1 MKTKLFTALLAL
13 VTLPFFAQEIP
24 TQQPTNVELVKH
36 LKTIKSEIAQEITGI
51 YRCMIKIAEQSK
63 LDRTSVSFTFD
74 FTYELL
80 SSLHWFDESD
90 QQRINTMVDLICNKM
105 ETFSKAR
112 EFANNNTKLKLVRQ
126 KNDHKLFQLTFTKMQ
141 KYYNDNEKVD
151 GNWDFKN
158 IDHTNFR
165 SHEIMQAFTIY
176 VSHLIFL
183 NDLSEAIDCFNKTP
197 IQQPTKDEL
206 LIHLK
211 TVESKIAQEILHT
224 YKLIDT
230 KAEQSKLDQTSITFT
245 WDFALKVFRTPAMSS
260 QYHINTTV
268 YLIYN
273 KMKPC
278 SKAIKLASQQTIALP
293 QENAEE
299 LFQSIFTKLH
309 NDYNENF
316 NNNWNFKNINI
327 EDFRKNDIVN
337 DFFYEIG
344 YVIFLTNVLKIIDAK
359 TTELEAQL

>member
-1 MKTKLFTALLAL
+1 MKTKLLTTLLAL
-13 VTLPFFAQEIP
+13 ITLPFFAQETP

-36 LKTIKSEIAQEITGI
+36 LKTIESEIAQEITSI
-51 YRCMIKIAEQSK
+51 YRCMIEIAEQSK

-126 KNDHKLFQLTFTKMQ
+126 ENDQKLFQLTFTKMQ
-141 KYYNDNEKVD
+141 KHYNDDEKFD

-158 IDHTNFR
+158 IDHASFR
-165 SHEIMQAFTIY
+165 SNEIVRAFAIY

-183 NDLSEAIDCFNKTP
+183 NNLIEAIDCFNQAP

-211 TVESKIAQEILHT
+211 TVESKIAQEILHA

-245 WDFALKVFRTPAMSS
+245 WDFALKVFLTPAMSS
-260 QYHINTTV
+260 QYRINTIV
-268 YLIYN
+268 DLICN
-273 KMKPC
+273 KMKPY
-278 SKAIKLASQQTIALP
+278 SKAMKLANPKTIALP
-293 QENAEE
+293 LENAEE

-327 EDFRKNDIVN
+327 EDFRNNDIVY
-337 DFFYEIG
+337 DFFYTIDH
-344 YVIFLTNVLKIIDAK
+344 VIFLTNVLKKIDAK